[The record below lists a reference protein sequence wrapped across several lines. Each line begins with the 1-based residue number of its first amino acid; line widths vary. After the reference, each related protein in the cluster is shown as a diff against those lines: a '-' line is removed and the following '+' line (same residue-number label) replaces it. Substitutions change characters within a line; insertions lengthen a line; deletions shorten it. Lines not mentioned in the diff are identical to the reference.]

1 MEKQMI
7 LRLHKDRP
15 NDPEWEYLISKDS
28 AGTLKD
34 FEIVEVDI
42 PNPAPKT
49 EGEDVP
55 GTNGIYDKTEFGGRV
70 FYQNRTIT
78 VKFVFKAGATWT
90 STIDGALA
98 RYNGRLCD
106 FAFDAPYNDNT
117 HVYSP
122 AWIYTGR
129 LTVER
134 DRPNNS
140 VTFKFDAWPYCVSP
154 SYTVKNVPVATNID
168 KNSFG
173 WTFDRALVGS
183 LTAHNNSANKFEISA
198 SDVGSVII
206 YKRTGLTAGA
216 TYTLGVRSIVGGSIA
231 FHSAADGDN
240 LTEGVVD
247 SNGVLE
253 VRITVDGSYYNW
265 QTVDNQ
271 VFCYPSFRC
280 EYILAKMVAGSSSVL
295 LASNVCIHPEIS
307 NLTAKAFLI
316 LDGAV
321 FQIDDT
327 TNLILQPDGAVMPG
341 VRADKSRR
349 TAKSIFVCVPQT
361 TGTPAMTI
369 GYHEQEMM

>member
-15 NDPEWEYLISKDS
+15 NDPEWEYLISKES

-34 FEIVEVDI
+34 FEIVAVDI

-49 EGEDVP
+49 ESEDVP
-55 GTNGIYDKTEFGGRV
+55 GTNGIYDMTEAGGRV

-78 VKFVFKAGATWT
+78 VKFNFKAGATWT

-106 FAFDAPYNDNT
+106 FAFDAPYIGTT
-117 HVYSP
+117 HVYNP

-134 DRPNNS
+134 DRPNNR

-154 SYTVKNVPVATNID
+154 TYTVVNVPVATNID
-168 KNSFG
+168 KNAFG
-173 WTFDRALVGS
+173 WTFNTAMGGS
-183 LTAHNNSANKFEISA
+183 LTATNNAANLFDVSA
-198 SDVGSVII
+198 SNVGTVLVYRRS
-206 YKRTGLTAGA
+206 GLTPGDS
-216 TYTLGVRSIVGGSIA
+216 YTLGVKSIVGGSIA

-253 VRITVDGSYYNW
+253 VRITVDGSFYNW
-265 QTVDNQ
+265 QTVDNV

-280 EYILAKMVAGSSSVL
+280 EYILAKMAAGSSYVSL
-295 LASNVCIHPEIS
+295 PSNVLIRPEIA

-327 TNLILQPDGAVMPG
+327 NNIVLQPDGAVMPG
-341 VRADKSRR
+341 VRADKSRKA
-349 TAKSIFVCVPQT
+349 AKSIFVCVPQT